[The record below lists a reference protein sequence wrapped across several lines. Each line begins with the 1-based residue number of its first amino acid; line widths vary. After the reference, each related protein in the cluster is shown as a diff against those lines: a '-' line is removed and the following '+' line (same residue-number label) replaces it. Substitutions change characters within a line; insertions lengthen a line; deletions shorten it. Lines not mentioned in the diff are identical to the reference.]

1 MRRRHPTG
9 QANWRDGLA
18 MIAIFLF
25 LVSLGL
31 ASMLYA
37 LVMFARESTHGA
49 RHRSHSLVVRPTNS
63 GTHRVIPIRRG
74 LIQRAS
80 KERSGGFMA
89 EGSKDCPVCNV
100 GRRSALALQV
110 IRK

>member
-1 MRRRHPTG
+1 
-9 QANWRDGLA
+9 

-74 LIQRAS
+74 VIQGAS
-80 KERSGGFMA
+80 AKVRSGGYMA

-100 GRRSALALQV
+100 GMRSAFALQV